1 MTSAHLQHVRQ
12 AVADRTEKKQKW
24 DRGWIRLDESNPNG
38 LTLILGYDTM
48 LLTLERVEE
57 RCSVSGD
64 SYIYREPHGPVV
76 DVHLSIL
83 WCKIQLLKRCLQ
95 KL

>member
-1 MTSAHLQHVRQ
+1 VLSAAEVLSLCDISPFAARETGSGRPHRK
-12 AVADRTEKKQKW
+12 KKQKW

-64 SYIYREPHGPVV
+64 SYI
-76 DVHLSIL
+76 
-83 WCKIQLLKRCLQ
+83 
-95 KL
+95 